1 MFIEMAPMEGITNY
15 IYRQVFAKHFGGIDH
30 YYTPFISPNQ
40 TESLQSREWKELA
53 PENNQGLVVIP
64 QILTKNPDHFLWAA
78 HQAASLGY
86 EEVNYN
92 LGYPSGTVV
101 SKGKGAGMLR
111 NTHYLDQVLE
121 KIYGHCPIRVSI
133 KTRIGV
139 ADPAEF
145 EDILAVFQKYPLARL
160 IIHPRVQKEFYK
172 GTVHK
177 EIYQLAADYAASTG
191 SGEPYPSGSDAGSK
205 GLCLVFNG
213 NLATIEDCQNI
224 LKAFPSTGGLMLG
237 RGLLT
242 DPALALKLKAWK
254 KDPENAAS
262 KDFSAP
268 SACRLTMDAFASF
281 HEDLVR
287 RNSEVLQGSHQVLH
301 RLKEFWP
308 YWYVNFTNGEKYW
321 KRVRKA
327 RYFSDYQDTVS
338 AIIRQEEIIP
348 GAHFQ
353 AYSIR

>member
-1 MFIEMAPMEGITNY
+1 MIIEMAPMEGITNY
-15 IYRQVFAKHFGGIDH
+15 IYRRVFAAHFGGVDR

-64 QILTKNPDHFLWAA
+64 QLLTKNPEHFLWGAA
-78 HQAASLGY
+78 QAADLGY

-92 LGYPSGTVV
+92 LGCPSGTVV

-111 NTHYLDQVLE
+111 DADYLDRALDQ
-121 KIYGHCPIRVSI
+121 IFSSCPIRVSV
-133 KTRIGV
+133 KTRIGI

-145 EDILAVFQKYPLARL
+145 ERILDVYLRYPLSSL

-172 GTVHK
+172 GDVHR
-177 EIYQLAADYAASTG
+177 EIFAAAAERLAA
-191 SGEPYPSGSDAGSK
+191 SGRNTS
-205 GLCLVFNG
+205 LIFNG
-213 NLATIEDCQNI
+213 NIATAEEAASLAKD
-224 LKAFPSTGGLMLG
+224 FPGLSGVMLG
-237 RGLLT
+237 RGMLT
-242 DPALALKLKAWK
+242 DPMLALKTKALM
-254 KDPENAAS
+254 AA
-262 KDFSAP
+262 KDFSSRKETP
-268 SACRLTMDAFASF
+268 VLTMEAFASF

-287 RNSEVLQGSHQVLH
+287 RNSEVLSGSHQVLH

-308 YWYVNFTNGEKYW
+308 YWYVNFTNGVKYW

-327 RYFSDYQDTVS
+327 RYYSDYEEAVCELFQK
-338 AIIRQEEIIP
+338 EEIIP
-348 GAHFQ
+348 GACFE